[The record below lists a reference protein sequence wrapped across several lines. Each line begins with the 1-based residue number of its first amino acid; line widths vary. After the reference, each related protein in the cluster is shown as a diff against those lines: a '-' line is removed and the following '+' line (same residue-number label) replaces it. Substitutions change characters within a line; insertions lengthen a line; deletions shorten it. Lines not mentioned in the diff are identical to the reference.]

1 MQIRR
6 EMDWFAW
13 KRNSFSLRNQ
23 LTALGP
29 KTLERREH
37 LHALGAHFDTKIRGL
52 FKKFKC
58 WNFEKCQS
66 TRLTQP
72 QNNFK
77 MKIILLVLAVIK
89 NWAAR
94 VTKLSD
100 KEENKLICICVQMIM
115 TDRLDF
121 GEEECW
127 SSGQVLVS
135 SAASSSWSHSSYSS
149 SWQVR
154 WNPPVCSLSV
164 PIPLFVKIEIL
175 HSYPDF
181 SLCAS
186 TYKHDIIYEL
196 LPTYCGKCI
205 YRLLKKTYFSF

>member
-1 MQIRR
+1 MQIHR

-77 MKIILLVLAVIK
+77 MKIILLALAVIK

-164 PIPLFVKIEIL
+164 PIPLFVKIEI
-175 HSYPDF
+175 SERWRTF
-181 SLCAS
+181 
-186 TYKHDIIYEL
+186 EV
-196 LPTYCGKCI
+196 
-205 YRLLKKTYFSF
+205 